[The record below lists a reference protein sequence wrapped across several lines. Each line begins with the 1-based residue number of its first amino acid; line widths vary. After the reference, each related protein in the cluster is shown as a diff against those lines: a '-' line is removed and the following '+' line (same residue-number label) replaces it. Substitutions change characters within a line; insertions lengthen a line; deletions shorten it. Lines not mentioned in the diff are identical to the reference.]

1 MDLLLDKIN
10 MDFPALLCNDIS
22 CTEASH
28 KHNIDD
34 VTEQLINIAIQ
45 SGRYAFP
52 SCVNSHI
59 VIPRWDEE
67 IQPLKESSLF
77 WHHLWLQCD
86 KPKKGVVY
94 DIMKSSRA
102 KYHLAIRNA
111 KKCEQKLKNQM
122 FAESIQ
128 NSNYRHLWNEIKRMN
143 RSGGI
148 VSDMVDSK
156 CGDNNICNV
165 FFDKYAKLYQ
175 TVPTSADEIY
185 HIQNEIKH
193 RLNTSSYPNSLVQV
207 KDVKQAFQKLKPG
220 KHDGNAGI
228 YSDHFIHASNKF
240 IVCFSILLAAIL
252 LHGHTPKALLLSVL
266 ISIPKDAQ
274 ASLCDSGNYRGIAL
288 SSPMCKIIDHW
299 VLLKYGSLLQTS
311 DYQYGFKKGHSTS
324 LCTLILKETVS
335 YFNVQNSSVY
345 SCLLDASK
353 AFDFVHY
360 GKLFNILLDRN
371 LPPHII
377 RLILDSYS
385 HQTLKTRW
393 GHSLSHGIDVK
404 NGVKQGGVL
413 SPILFA
419 LYMDELILRLKN
431 SCFGCRI
438 GKTYVGCLAY
448 ADDLTLLS
456 PSIGGLKQ
464 VLLICEKFSQEFHV
478 TFNSK
483 KSLAICFGTTESP
496 TAPIAV
502 NGANIKWTTSVKH
515 LGNILN
521 SFLSDG
527 NDITL
532 KRGQFIQS
540 VNKLLSQFGNIHSKC
555 LSYLFNAYCSVFYGS
570 QIWELGT
577 HHLIKLFISW
587 HKAIRKIWKVS
598 PRCHVSFLCGLNQCM
613 YISEQL
619 ASRFIKIYRNAYYSS
634 NKIVSF
640 FAHRAK
646 YTATSTMGRNIAH
659 LSSKYNMSYTELIN
673 LPVVVV
679 KCKLLNHS
687 NELSSTSDGATL
699 HELCNI
705 RDGILYVNNLFE
717 LENIEEIIEY
727 VCVN

>member
-1 MDLLLDKIN
+1 
-10 MDFPALLCNDIS
+10 
-22 CTEASH
+22 
-28 KHNIDD
+28 
-34 VTEQLINIAIQ
+34 
-45 SGRYAFP
+45 
-52 SCVNSHI
+52 
-59 VIPRWDEE
+59 
-67 IQPLKESSLF
+67 
-77 WHHLWLQCD
+77 
-86 KPKKGVVY
+86 
-94 DIMKSSRA
+94 
-102 KYHLAIRNA
+102 
-111 KKCEQKLKNQM
+111 
-122 FAESIQ
+122 
-128 NSNYRHLWNEIKRMN
+128 MN
-143 RSGGI
+143 
-148 VSDMVDSK
+148 V
-156 CGDNNICNV
+156 
-165 FFDKYAKLYQ
+165 
-175 TVPTSADEIY
+175 
-185 HIQNEIKH
+185 
-193 RLNTSSYPNSLVQV
+193 
-207 KDVKQAFQKLKPG
+207 
-220 KHDGNAGI
+220 
-228 YSDHFIHASNKF
+228 
-240 IVCFSILLAAIL
+240 
-252 LHGHTPKALLLSVL
+252 
-266 ISIPKDAQ
+266 
-274 ASLCDSGNYRGIAL
+274 
-288 SSPMCKIIDHW
+288 
-299 VLLKYGSLLQTS
+299 
-311 DYQYGFKKGHSTS
+311 
-324 LCTLILKETVS
+324 
-335 YFNVQNSSVY
+335 
-345 SCLLDASK
+345 
-353 AFDFVHY
+353 
-360 GKLFNILLDRN
+360 
-371 LPPHII
+371 
-377 RLILDSYS
+377 
-385 HQTLKTRW
+385 
-393 GHSLSHGIDVK
+393 
-404 NGVKQGGVL
+404 
-413 SPILFA
+413 LFA

-464 VLLICEKFSQEFHV
+464 MLLICEKFSKEFHV

-598 PRCHVSFLCGLNQCM
+598 PRCHVSLLCGLNQCM

-687 NELSSTSDGATL
+687 NEHSSTSDGATL
-699 HELCNI
+699 YELCNI
-705 RDGILYVNNLFE
+705 RDGILYVNNLCD